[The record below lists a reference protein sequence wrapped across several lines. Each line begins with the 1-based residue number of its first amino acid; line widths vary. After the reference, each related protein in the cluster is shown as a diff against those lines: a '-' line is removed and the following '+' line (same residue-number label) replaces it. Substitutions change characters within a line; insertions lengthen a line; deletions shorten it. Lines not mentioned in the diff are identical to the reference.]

1 MTRWPDD
8 GADPPLEHGVDP
20 LAAFSALMAL
30 VAAVGYL
37 LIVNAQG
44 SGSPVLW
51 FLVGLLVGGGLSAYA
66 ARRTTPRRPVL
77 LLGAGVILGLLG
89 LLTILTIGLPILV
102 AGCLALVAGV
112 RASRSVRR

>member
-66 ARRTTPRRPVL
+66 ARRSTPAGRPCCS
-77 LLGAGVILGLLG
+77 
-89 LLTILTIGLPILV
+89 LPGSSS
-102 AGCLALVAGV
+102 ARSAC
-112 RASRSVRR
+112 SRS